1 MANGIISNRLK
12 NIEMTEKA
20 KRDMLEQR
28 KQEAA
33 AAAAAAKEAEDPGY
47 AAARCRLHV
56 GLFVGG
62 ANSLT
67 SLPSQPKISFRYICQ
82 L

>member
-1 MANGIISNRLK
+1 MANSIISNRLK

-33 AAAAAAKEAEDPGY
+33 AAAKEAEDPGY
-47 AAARCRLHV
+47 AAARCELRVDL
-56 GLFVGG
+56 
-62 ANSLT
+62 S
-67 SLPSQPKISFRYICQ
+67 
-82 L
+82 

>member
-47 AAARCRLHV
+47 AAARCRLRV

-62 ANSLT
+62 ADSLT
-67 SLPSQPKISFRYICQ
+67 SLPSQSKVSFRYICQ

>member
-1 MANGIISNRLK
+1 MANSIISNRLK

-33 AAAAAAKEAEDPGY
+33 ATAAAAKEAEDPGY
-47 AAARCRLHV
+47 AAARCKLRVDL
-56 GLFVGG
+56 
-62 ANSLT
+62 S
-67 SLPSQPKISFRYICQ
+67 
-82 L
+82 

>member
-1 MANGIISNRLK
+1 MANSIISNRLK

-33 AAAAAAKEAEDPGY
+33 AAAAAAKEAEDSGY
-47 AAARCRLHV
+47 AAARCKLRVNL
-56 GLFVGG
+56 
-62 ANSLT
+62 S
-67 SLPSQPKISFRYICQ
+67 
-82 L
+82 